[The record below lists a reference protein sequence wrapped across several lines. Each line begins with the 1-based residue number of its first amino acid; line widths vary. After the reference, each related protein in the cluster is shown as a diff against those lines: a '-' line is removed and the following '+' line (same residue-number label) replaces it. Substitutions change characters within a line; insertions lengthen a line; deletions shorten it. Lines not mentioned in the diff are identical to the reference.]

1 MKAKREVI
9 LDFTSLLD
17 VIMLI
22 LFFFVIFATLDTNGA
37 ISEAKAAQAEAEQQL
52 ADAQAE
58 WEAADE
64 AREKA
69 EAELEELEQKTAL
82 AESIIINGADD
93 FEKALRLKLMLTL
106 ENDDWIIT
114 VCCPKEEKGEMRY
127 TELGKITNV
136 REREEI
142 SAIADDLQNIIAD
155 YGYTREDAFLCEIM
169 YYSDASGSNKAKRN
183 TDLMLNYFQ
192 NELGYK
198 YLFSSTT
205 DLADVN
211 KAGTDREE

>member
-1 MKAKREVI
+1 MKMKREVI

-22 LFFFVIFATLDTNGA
+22 LFFFVIFATLDTNDA
-37 ISEAKAAQAEAEQQL
+37 KSEAKAAQAEAEQQI

-58 WEAADE
+58 WKTADE

-69 EAELEELEQKTAL
+69 EAELKKLEQDKAL

-93 FEKALRLKLMLTL
+93 FKKALRLKLMLTY

-114 VCCPKEEKGEMRY
+114 VNCPKEEKGEIRY

-136 REREEI
+136 RKREDISEI
-142 SAIADDLQNIIAD
+142 AEDFRKLIDE
-155 YGYTREDAFLCEIM
+155 YGYSREDAFLCDIM
-169 YYSDASGSNKAKRN
+169 YYSDAPGSRLAKNN
-183 TDLMLNYFQ
+183 TDRMLSIFQ
-192 NELGYK
+192 NEFGYK

-205 DLADVN
+205 DLADIAN
-211 KAGTDREE
+211 TKG